1 MPINQ
6 TCPYCHFA
14 LIATGSFCPN
24 CGKALEKKPL
34 SITLLKQII
43 IYLVSFCLPPL
54 GLAWGFKY
62 LREDNQQAKR
72 IGLIAILLTII
83 SLVLTVW
90 LSMTFVNNFNQS
102 LKEETEFYDLVY

>member
-1 MPINQ
+1 VPINQ
-6 TCPYCHFA
+6 TCPYCHFP
-14 LIATGSFCPN
+14 LIDTGSFCPN
-24 CGKALEKKPL
+24 CGKVLEKKPL
-34 SITLLKQII
+34 SITFLKQII

-62 LREDNQQAKR
+62 LREDNEQAKK

-83 SLVLTVW
+83 SLVLTIW

-102 LKEETEFYDLVY
+102 LKEETKFYDLGY